1 MGVEKNISMDKF
13 PKQHLP
19 EETVMGGIGRIVN
32 VCFNY
37 DSAKRIRGV
46 IIRDDKEYPGVTII
60 RLVDGRIVL
69 SSECQYSTT
78 DEVYETVTRS
88 FIFKNR

>member
-19 EETVMGGIGRIVN
+19 EDSVMGGIGRIVN

-69 SSECQYSTT
+69 SSECHT
-78 DEVYETVTRS
+78 DEVNEKVTRS
-88 FIFKNR
+88 FTFKNK